1 MSELNGDLLRADEKI
16 EQGLDWSD
24 TMTIPI
30 AGEKMEFGFTL
41 LDERTRTM
49 VQNTLPMDEL
59 RQYRSDGM
67 SDEHKRLMELQRKD
81 DLSESER
88 EELIELA
95 EEVNPEDEGKDSLGE
110 DAVEAL
116 MDAGKAALEPT
127 EDDVS
132 DLLAADPETQER
144 IFGGDLPK
152 HMDADVARDALSE
165 YMTDRLEGQPFPIKF
180 TLGQRA
186 YMETL
191 AVQGNGFQDTS
202 T

>member
-16 EQGLDWSD
+16 EQGLDWGD
-24 TMTIPI
+24 TMSIPI

-41 LDERTRTM
+41 LNERTRTM

-95 EEVNPEDEGKDSLGE
+95 EEVNPEEEGRDSLGE
-110 DAVEAL
+110 DAVDAL
-116 MDAGKAALEPT
+116 MDAGKHALEPT

-144 IFGGDLPK
+144 IFDGELPK
-152 HMDADVARDALSE
+152 HMDADVARDALRE
-165 YMTDRLEGQPFPIKF
+165 YMQERIEGQPFPIKF

-191 AVQGNGFQDTS
+191 AVQGNGFQDT
-202 T
+202 